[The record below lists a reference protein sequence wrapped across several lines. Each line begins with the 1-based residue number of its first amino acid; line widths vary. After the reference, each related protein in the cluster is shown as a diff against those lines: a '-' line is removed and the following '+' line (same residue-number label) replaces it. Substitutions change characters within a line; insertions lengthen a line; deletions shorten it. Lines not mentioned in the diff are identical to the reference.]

1 MAKRSSRLAQP
12 DMFQAALTTAPCVPA
27 VREAV
32 AAWRARGY
40 AGATGTTRLL
50 LDFWFRAEHRLRGG
64 AKFRYHDAQR
74 EAVETLV
81 WLYEV
86 EKVRRQRDLVQRF
99 ATRPDLRLFQHDA
112 FPRYALK
119 MATGSGKTKVM
130 SLVFAWQYFNRVAE
144 GRPDYAAT
152 ALLVAP
158 NVIVYE
164 RLASD
169 FADGNIFRADPVVPE
184 ALRTYWDV
192 DVYLRGE
199 PERAGS
205 LGALY
210 VANVQQ
216 LYDREDGDAPEPANP
231 VAALLG
237 ALPPSQLG
245 SAEPF
250 AERLARRGG
259 PCLVLNDEAHH
270 THDEASAWN
279 ETIRTLHARLG
290 GTLDG
295 GAGGTSGA
303 AEAGERGVVQLDL
316 SATPRHTTGGLFSW
330 TVFDYPLK
338 QAILDNVVK
347 RPVKGVIRG
356 IAEQQSDIA
365 NIRYRPYLVAAVE
378 RWKEYRASLDRT
390 GRKPLLFV
398 MMNSTAE
405 ADDVSAWMREA
416 YPDFFGDDRL
426 VTIHTRPSGDIV
438 QRDLDAARRLAREVD
453 AEASPV
459 NAIVSVLMLREGWD
473 VQGVTVVVGL
483 RPYSAKANILPE
495 QAIGRGLRLMF
506 RGQLSGYTERVDI
519 IGNAKFMEFVEQLEK
534 EEALELDTFDPGK
547 DRVVIAQIYP
557 DPNKL
562 GVDVALPQ
570 LSAILTRKKSLAD
583 EIAALDV
590 PAPNP
595 PLPLRAGSKEAQT
608 FRYEGLD
615 IVTLERTISA
625 DYGMP
630 TPQTAQEV
638 IGFYAR
644 LIAASV
650 KLPAQFAALAPK
662 VRDYL
667 AGHAFG
673 QPLDLEAKASIQAIA
688 QPVVGHVVVREFAK
702 ALRPLLVEAQ
712 TPEIVGEA
720 RRVSETPVFPW
731 TRPTLASAKCV
742 LNLVPCEN
750 AFEHAFAAWLD
761 ACDDVRAFA
770 KIPDSLGFSI
780 PYTDSRASLRHYEPD
795 FVAVLPDGGHFL
807 LETKGREDVDVQHK
821 DNAARLWCQH
831 ATALTGEPWQYVKVP
846 QKAFEAMQPQRFED
860 LFYLDEG

>member
-27 VREAV
+27 IREAV
-32 AAWRARGY
+32 AAWRAKSY
-40 AGATGTTRLL
+40 AGATDTSRLL
-50 LDFWFRAEHRLRGG
+50 LDFWFKTEHRLRGG
-64 AKFRYHDAQR
+64 VKFKYHDAQR
-74 EAVETLV
+74 DAVETLV

-86 EKVRRQRDLVQRF
+86 AKVRRQRALVERF
-99 ATRPDLRLFQHDA
+99 ATRPDLRLLQHDT

-144 GRPDYAAT
+144 GRTDYAAT
-152 ALLVAP
+152 GLLIAP

-169 FADGNIFRADPVVPE
+169 FASGKIFRTDPVVPD

-210 VANVQQ
+210 VANIQQ
-216 LYDREDGDAPEPANP
+216 LYDREDDAPAPVNP

-245 SAEPF
+245 NAEPF
-250 AERLARRGG
+250 AERIAQRGG

-270 THDEASAWN
+270 THDEDSTWN
-279 ETIRTLHARLG
+279 ETIRMLHTRLG
-290 GTLDG
+290 G
-295 GAGGTSGA
+295 A
-303 AEAGERGVVQLDL
+303 AEGERGVVQLDV
-316 SATPRHTTGGLFSW
+316 SATPRHTGGALFSW

-347 RPVKGVIRG
+347 RPVKGLIKG

-378 RWKEYRASLDRT
+378 RWKEYRASLDKT

-405 ADDVSAWMREA
+405 ADDVAGWMREA
-416 YPDFFGDDRL
+416 YPDLFGDDRL
-426 VTIHTRPSGDIV
+426 AVIHTGRDGDV
-438 QRDLDAARRLAREVD
+438 AKKDLDLARRVAREVD
-453 AEASPV
+453 ANTSPV

-473 VQGVTVVVGL
+473 VQSVTVVVGL
-483 RPYSAKANILPE
+483 RPYTAKANILPE

-506 RGQLSGYTERVDI
+506 RGQLAGFTERVDI

-534 EEALELDTFDPGK
+534 EEALELETFEPGK
-547 DRVVIAQIYP
+547 DKVVIAQIYP
-557 DPNKL
+557 DPEKL
-562 GVDVALPQ
+562 DVDVALPQ

-583 EIAALDV
+583 EIAALDL
-590 PAPNP
+590 PAPTP
-595 PLPLRAGSKEAQT
+595 PLPLRAGSKEAQL

-625 DYGMP
+625 EYTMP
-630 TPQTAQEV
+630 EPQTAQEV

-644 LIAASV
+644 LIASGV

-662 VRDYL
+662 VRAYL
-667 AGHAFG
+667 AEKAFG
-673 QPLDLEAKASIQAIA
+673 RALDLESKESIRALA
-688 QPVVGHVVVREFAK
+688 QQVVGHVVVREFTK
-702 ALRPLLVEAQ
+702 ALRPLLVEPQ
-712 TPEIVGEA
+712 MPEIVGEA
-720 RRVSETPVFPW
+720 KRVSETPGFPW

-750 AFEHAFAAWLD
+750 AFEHAFAVWLD
-761 ACDDVRAFA
+761 ACDDVRAFV
-770 KIPDSLGFSI
+770 KIPDPMGFSI

-795 FVAVLPDGGHFL
+795 FVAVLDDGAHFL
-807 LETKGREDVDVQHK
+807 LETKGREDLDVQHK
-821 DNAARLWCQH
+821 DRAARLWCEH
-831 ATALTGEPWQYVKVP
+831 ATALTGQPWQYIKVP

-860 LFYLDEG
+860 LVYLDEDA